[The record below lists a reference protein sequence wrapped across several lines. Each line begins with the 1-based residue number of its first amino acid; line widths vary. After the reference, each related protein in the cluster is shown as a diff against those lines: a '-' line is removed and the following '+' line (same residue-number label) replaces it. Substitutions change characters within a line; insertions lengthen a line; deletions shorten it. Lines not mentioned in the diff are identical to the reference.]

1 MYPFNDQEN
10 KKKSIKIEEIKK
22 QKETKKMKKTQKN
35 QFKSNQK
42 I

>member
-22 QKETKKMKKTQKN
+22 QKETKKNEENMEKP
-35 QFKSNQK
+35 